1 MRKGKI
7 FQLEKDEYSNQKNIS
22 ISKRKIE
29 EWKKKK
35 NKKIKNT
42 KAKISQKTVR
52 PKPGLDIR
60 D

>member
-42 KAKISQKTVR
+42 KAKTSQKTVR